1 MEEMKQTR
9 IIKDKK
15 QTRTTIPAE
24 LVKEAEV
31 KTGDLIEWDYKNG
44 KLKGEL
50 KKNGKPSN

>member
-1 MEEMKQTR
+1 MKTTK

-24 LVKEAEV
+24 LVKEANV
-31 KTGDLIEWDYKNG
+31 QNQDLMDWEIKDG

-50 KKNGKPSN
+50 RKNGK